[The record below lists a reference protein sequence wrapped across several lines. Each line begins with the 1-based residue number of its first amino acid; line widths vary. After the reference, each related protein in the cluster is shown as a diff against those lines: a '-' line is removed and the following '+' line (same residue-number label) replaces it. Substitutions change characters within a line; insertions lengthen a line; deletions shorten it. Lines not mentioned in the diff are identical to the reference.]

1 MLPYSHSLNL
11 TMLTIVLHFLLLETR
26 FFCSA
31 DPSWLNREAM
41 TMGDLSR
48 TGVSIDSEL
57 LERFD
62 RFIESQGY
70 ANRSE
75 AFRDLIRDRLVSAAV
90 LAPSAEVVGTVTL
103 IYDHHCR
110 LLPEKLT
117 EIQHEHHAEIISTV
131 HAHLDHDTCLEVV
144 VVKGKSKPIQQ
155 LADLLISTKGV
166 QHGRLVMSSP
176 AIGHSSAKHS
186 HK

>member
-1 MLPYSHSLNL
+1 
-11 TMLTIVLHFLLLETR
+11 
-26 FFCSA
+26 
-31 DPSWLNREAM
+31 
-41 TMGDLSR
+41 MGDLSR
-48 TGVSIDSEL
+48 TGVSIDSDL

-75 AFRDLIRDRLVSAAV
+75 AFRDLIRDRLVSTAV
-90 LAPSAEVVGTVTL
+90 LAPNAEVVGTITL

-117 EIQHEHHAEIISTV
+117 EIQHQHHGEIISTV

-144 VVKGKSKPIQQ
+144 VVKGKSQPIQQ

>member
-1 MLPYSHSLNL
+1 
-11 TMLTIVLHFLLLETR
+11 
-26 FFCSA
+26 
-31 DPSWLNREAM
+31 
-41 TMGDLSR
+41 MGDLSR

-70 ANRSE
+70 HNRSE

-117 EIQHEHHAEIISTV
+117 EIQHQHHAEIISTV

-144 VVKGKSKPIQQ
+144 VVKGKSKPNQQ
-155 LADLLISTKGV
+155 LADLLISTRGV
-166 QHGRLVMSSP
+166 QHGRLVMSST
-176 AIGHSSAKHS
+176 AIGHSSAKHT
-186 HK
+186 HNQKGANR

>member
-1 MLPYSHSLNL
+1 MLF
-11 TMLTIVLHFLLLETR
+11 FLLLEAR
-26 FFCSA
+26 LSCSA
-31 DPSWLNREAM
+31 DPGWPNSEAIV
-41 TMGDLSR
+41 MGDLSR

-90 LAPSAEVVGTVTL
+90 VAPSAEVVGTVTL

-144 VVKGKSKPIQQ
+144 VVKGKSKAIQQ

-166 QHGRLVMSSP
+166 RHGRLVMSSP
-176 AIGHSSAKHS
+176 AIGHSSAKHRR
-186 HK
+186 K